1 MLTYTIWPLTTS
13 LIASFSFLAHF
24 FYPSHTDFRILPQ
37 GCQEHGQLGP
47 LILFLLPGYLFSHM
61 PTRPTNPLC
70 WWMFSFHF
78 SKKLSF
84 LLATSPE
91 YREALANAIHLKNK
105 KQANKQQQTGGIKRE
120 KNPHLLTTY
129 CITADHTVPEKNALS
144 HLIPKQHW
152 KLSSISLWRVS
163 WDSEIL

>member
-105 KQANKQQQTGGIKRE
+105 KQANKQTTTNWRDQEGKESTFI
-120 KNPHLLTTY
+120 NHLLHY
-129 CITADHTVPEKNALS
+129 SWSHSAWEKCIVSFN
-144 HLIPKQHW
+144 PKATL
-152 KLSSISLWRVS
+152 KV
-163 WDSEIL
+163 E